1 MRPVKWV
8 QSIECGDD
16 VCFIYILLFIAW
28 RKIFLLFLS
37 LCLMVFRTSP
47 RPFRGHF
54 NILEVLV
61 YCSLLVL
68 MMSCLYF
75 PEDLLSILSEVYSF
89 DIGLRLL
96 VLVNQVSK
104 IFATIL
110 IIVFAYICYHK
121 SLDAIKHK
129 ILLVNFLNHGN
140 AWMGNWLT

>member
-104 IFATIL
+104 IFTTIL
-110 IIVFAYICYHK
+110 TIVSAYIYHHK

-129 ILLVNFLNHGN
+129 ILLVNFLNNGN

>member
-104 IFATIL
+104 IFTTIL
-110 IIVFAYICYHK
+110 TIVSAYIYHHK

-129 ILLVNFLNHGN
+129 ILLVNFLNNGS
-140 AWMGNWLT
+140 AWMANCLI